1 VASGADPFVLGS
13 LADLA
18 GIFLAFIVIPACLL
32 VAARRAARRRTRR
45 PPRHVRQERAGRAR
59 IMTR

>member
-1 VASGADPFVLGS
+1 VASGADPFMLGS

-32 VAARRAARRRTRR
+32 VALLGAGLAAHFGTSARSAPAAR
-45 PPRHVRQERAGRAR
+45 GS
-59 IMTR
+59 